1 MVWMRARL
9 LLRYGEEEEEGWV
22 EDIDEDEDNTGED
35 VDNGDKDQ
43 GDDHLKCP
51 R

>member
-22 EDIDEDEDNTGED
+22 EDIDEDDNTGED
-35 VDNGDKDQ
+35 VDNGDKDE
-43 GDDHLKCP
+43 GDDHLRCP
-51 R
+51 W